1 MSLLKKWG
9 KFEVP
14 KNANLQIGEEWVAP
28 NEEQI
33 HQQMAEMLR
42 KTIEKKY
49 QNKPVLRDAHPKD
62 HGCVKAEF
70 IVEENIPDFLKVG
83 MFKNVKTYPA
93 WIRYSTGSA
102 EVSSDAQ
109 KEFLGMG
116 IKVMDVEGE
125 KILEEEK
132 EETTQDFLLIS
143 VPKMPIR
150 NANDFA
156 KLVDATVNGNP
167 LKFFFNPFDLHIK
180 EFLTA
185 ISIKRQNAN
194 PLYLQYN
201 STTPYL
207 FGQGNAVK
215 YRVKPT
221 FSFEENLPA
230 ELTPNYLR
238 EAMQEHLHAKEARFD
253 FMVQLQKDPESMPIE
268 DALVDWDENVSP
280 YQKVATVVIPIQNFN
295 TPEQIELAEQL
306 SFQPWHSL
314 VEHRPLGSLNR
325 ARKVAYTV
333 ISKFR
338 HEKNKMPRLEPKSTD
353 PSYPKGN

>member
-1 MSLLKKWG
+1 MIIFNG
-9 KFEVP
+9 P
-14 KNANLQIGEEWVAP
+14 
-28 NEEQI
+28 
-33 HQQMAEMLR
+33 
-42 KTIEKKY
+42 
-49 QNKPVLRDAHPKD
+49 
-62 HGCVKAEF
+62 
-70 IVEENIPDFLKVG
+70 FLWK
-83 MFKNVKTYPA
+83 
-93 WIRYSTGSA
+93 
-102 EVSSDAQ
+102 
-109 KEFLGMG
+109 
-116 IKVMDVEGE
+116 
-125 KILEEEK
+125 
-132 EETTQDFLLIS
+132 
-143 VPKMPIR
+143 
-150 NANDFA
+150 
-156 KLVDATVNGNP
+156 
-167 LKFFFNPFDLHIK
+167 
-180 EFLTA
+180 
-185 ISIKRQNAN
+185 
-194 PLYLQYN
+194 
-201 STTPYL
+201 
-207 FGQGNAVK
+207 K